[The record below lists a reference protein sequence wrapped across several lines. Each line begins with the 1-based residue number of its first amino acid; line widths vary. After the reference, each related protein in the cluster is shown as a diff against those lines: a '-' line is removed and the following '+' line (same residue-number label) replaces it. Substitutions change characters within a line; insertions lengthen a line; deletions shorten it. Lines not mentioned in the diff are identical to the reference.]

1 MIVEPAASD
10 RLEENLHVVG
20 RAFYAASANFCVPS
34 AQSQA
39 GGYALG
45 AQAGPA
51 AIEQVVRAAGFAHVR
66 TAAAT
71 PFNLILEAR
80 P

>member
-1 MIVEPAASD
+1 MAS
-10 RLEENLHVVG
+10 
-20 RAFYAASANFCVPS
+20 FYAASANFCVP
-34 AQSQA
+34 AAMSQP

-51 AIEQVVRAAGFAHVR
+51 ALEKVIRDAGFGAVR